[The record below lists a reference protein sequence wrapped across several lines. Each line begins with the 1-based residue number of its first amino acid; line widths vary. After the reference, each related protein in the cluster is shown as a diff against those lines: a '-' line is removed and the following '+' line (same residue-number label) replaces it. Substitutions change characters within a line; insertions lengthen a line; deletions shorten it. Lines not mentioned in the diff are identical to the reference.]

1 MLHIESSL
9 IVVLLLLGVYFRKRN
24 SRVHFA
30 LMLTAFTADLLLVI
44 YIEVARHAV
53 EKVVTRGR
61 PMIWFHAGIS
71 LAVLACYVFMI
82 YLGRP
87 MLAGDNRTRGFHR
100 RVGMAF
106 LVLRGLNYVTSYM
119 LV

>member
-1 MLHIESSL
+1 MLHIESTF
-9 IVVLLLLGVYFRKRN
+9 IVLLLLLGVYFRKRN
-24 SRVHFA
+24 SRVHFG
-30 LMLTAFTADLLLVI
+30 LMITAFSADVLLVL
-44 YIEVARHAV
+44 YIEIMRHAV

-61 PMIWFHAGIS
+61 PIIWFHAAIS
-71 LAVLACYVFMI
+71 LAVLACYVSMI

-87 MLAGDNRTRGFHR
+87 MLDGDNRTRGFHR

-119 LV
+119 VV